1 MEFFSSN
8 EDELNFLINK
18 LTKTISE
25 FTTLSRELA
34 EKAIIETNMKIKEG
48 ESIIEK
54 MNNFINNNDNNI
66 NKEDI
71 IELNKKLNNY
81 KNEFS
86 NLANTFDITQKKYIN
101 KKAENALI
109 YESNMSNKKN
119 DLIDDDE
126 SKKNIEEN
134 KNYDKNKLK
143 IEVKERKNS
152 INNENNLVFQK
163 NIGDISKVENG
174 ENNINIPDEVFNSI
188 NNKANKKRKKIFC
201 GILIIL
207 SIVFISVILFLTFFF
222 EKNQ

>member
-126 SKKNIEEN
+126 SNKNIEEN
-134 KNYDKNKLK
+134 KNYDYNKLK